1 MSAGDRVTV
10 RRLGP
15 GDVALAR
22 EMNALFAEAFE
33 DPQNYADGPPDD
45 GWFRE
50 VLGRE
55 SVIALIAVAGDAIA
69 GAAVAYELDK
79 LEQRRRELYLY
90 DLAVAAGWRRRGV
103 ATRLID
109 TLRRHAA
116 KRACHTL
123 FVQADY
129 GDDPAIALYT
139 KLGAREDV
147 MQFDIAP
154 GSAGE
159 SDAID

>member
-1 MSAGDRVTV
+1 MSLTDRVTV

-22 EMNALFAEAFE
+22 EMNALFAGAFD
-33 DPQNYADGPPDD
+33 DPHNYASAPPDD
-45 GWFRE
+45 GWLCE
-50 VLGRE
+50 VLARE
-55 SVIALIAVAGDAIA
+55 SVIALVAGTGKAIV

-90 DLAVAAGWRRRGV
+90 DLAVAASWRRRGV
-103 ATRLID
+103 ATLLID
-109 TLRRHAA
+109 ALRAHAA
-116 KRACHTL
+116 GRDCYTL
-123 FVQADY
+123 FVQADH

-139 KLGAREDV
+139 KLGSREDV
-147 MQFDIAP
+147 IHFDIAP

-159 SDAID
+159 